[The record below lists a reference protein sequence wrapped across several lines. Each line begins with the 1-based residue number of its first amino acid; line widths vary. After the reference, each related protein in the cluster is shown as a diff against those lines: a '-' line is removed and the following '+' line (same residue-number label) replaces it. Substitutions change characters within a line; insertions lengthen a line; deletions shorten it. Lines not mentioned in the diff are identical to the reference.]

1 MSRGILV
8 NVPISQTRRY
18 QCTKCLK
25 QTCLQ
30 AQLNH
35 FFTTTLQRGFKDIKG
50 LLDLIC
56 PHKAIFQDFHSASIF
71 ANML

>member
-1 MSRGILV
+1 MSHGILV
-8 NVPISQTRRY
+8 NVPISQTRCY

-25 QTCLQ
+25 QICLQ
-30 AQLNH
+30 ALLNH
-35 FFTTTLQRGFKDIKG
+35 FAAATLQHDFKDIKG

-71 ANML
+71 ANVL